1 MKTLIGKTPVI
12 QLDSGHPK
20 VNLYAKCEFL
30 NPTASIKD
38 KVAAYIFEHARS
50 EGILKPKQLVV
61 EASSGNMG
69 ASLAAMG
76 CEYGYPVHITC
87 PEKTGAIK
95 RKIIEKFGATL
106 TVCPSVTDADD
117 PRFYVNQAKS
127 IAKKNHGFLVNQYDN
142 LLNRECHYMTTG
154 KEIVDYF
161 IKKKQTLDY
170 FITVGGSGGTVTGC
184 AQRIKESLRE
194 TQVIMPDPIG
204 SIYYDLFYYHKVIP
218 EHIKSYRVE
227 GPGNPVFCQSM
238 DLSFIDQV
246 MQFSDE
252 EAFDACD
259 LLARKFGLL
268 VGHSAG
274 ANYHIAQ
281 KLIQTL
287 TISTSINILILL
299 PDSGIKYL

>member
-1 MKTLIGKTPVI
+1 
-12 QLDSGHPK
+12 
-20 VNLYAKCEFL
+20 
-30 NPTASIKD
+30 
-38 KVAAYIFEHARS
+38 
-50 EGILKPKQLVV
+50 
-61 EASSGNMG
+61 
-69 ASLAAMG
+69 
-76 CEYGYPVHITC
+76 
-87 PEKTGAIK
+87 
-95 RKIIEKFGATL
+95 
-106 TVCPSVTDADD
+106 
-117 PRFYVNQAKS
+117 
-127 IAKKNHGFLVNQYDN
+127 
-142 LLNRECHYMTTG
+142 MTTG